1 MLLVDIMRI
10 ENRLKSKSDKN
21 TSRWLMYAV
30 LFTYVAINAVLVY
43 FHEPWRDEAQSYLLC
58 RDLNLGQLLAQMH
71 VEGHSCLWLLLC
83 FPWIKLGAPIF
94 VQNVISLAICSFAAW
109 IVLFKSPLPV
119 YTNVAIVFSQALF
132 YFFAVIARCYA
143 LIPLA
148 LFLNVWAFPNRKKR
162 PYMYALTIALLIQT
176 HLFMIVMAFLLSV
189 WFAAEQLCDGIREGR
204 LIRKL
209 CPLLCPLT
217 SALLFLAQL
226 LPTTGKISKT
236 NEDYSVFTSL
246 IVFGGKLFGTFSNT
260 GLVVILILS
269 FAMLGVIVIAML
281 NAKAETRIAC
291 AIMVVSS
298 LALNVISVYVY
309 PMLTDQKIA
318 ICLVVISWGMMII
331 AYDRQ
336 LAKSRRSFVL
346 TTGFTVLLVAIGF
359 HGMVLASSDVSCKYS
374 YAEDAARWINMN
386 VPAGTEIWTNEPEAS
401 SILPYCDNYK
411 QFKCSGESF
420 SYVDWNKSDNLL
432 PLEKDDISL
441 PQNGYFITS
450 SPDTEEYLKD
460 KGYEEVYRSPDD
472 SLISEGFAIFR
483 IEDLK

>member
-1 MLLVDIMRI
+1 M
-10 ENRLKSKSDKN
+10 
-21 TSRWLMYAV
+21 
-30 LFTYVAINAVLVY
+30 F
-43 FHEPWRDEAQSYLLC
+43 
-58 RDLNLGQLLAQMH
+58 
-71 VEGHSCLWLLLC
+71 
-83 FPWIKLGAPIF
+83 
-94 VQNVISLAICSFAAW
+94 
-109 IVLFKSPLPV
+109 
-119 YTNVAIVFSQALF
+119 
-132 YFFAVIARCYA
+132 
-143 LIPLA
+143 
-148 LFLNVWAFPNRKKR
+148 
-162 PYMYALTIALLIQT
+162 
-176 HLFMIVMAFLLSV
+176 
-189 WFAAEQLCDGIREGR
+189 
-204 LIRKL
+204 
-209 CPLLCPLT
+209 
-217 SALLFLAQL
+217 
-226 LPTTGKISKT
+226 
-236 NEDYSVFTSL
+236 
-246 IVFGGKLFGTFSNT
+246 
-260 GLVVILILS
+260 
-269 FAMLGVIVIAML
+269 
-281 NAKAETRIAC
+281 
-291 AIMVVSS
+291 
-298 LALNVISVYVY
+298 ISVYVY